1 MIRSIIYQSY
11 SIIPSE
17 YANSVHVFNMVNAL
31 SECAD
36 RVSVIYK
43 SPRLGGRPAWK
54 HKVRALPM
62 PLGGSRE
69 IWRGLLYALHSASSF
84 HNRGQGT
91 LAYGRYLPGL
101 MAAPPDVNFGYE
113 AHVFPKSQVRR
124 LMESALFSKAN
135 FKSLV
140 VISTEL
146 KREYLQ
152 WDHRLAP
159 KILVA
164 HDGANP
170 INASTAPNAVAR
182 HNLQTVGY
190 VGSLNPGKGGDL
202 ILEMAALAK
211 DLKFLIAGGPD
222 NQVLRLKSLAH
233 QKGLT
238 NITFLGHTPH
248 SELSSIYN
256 SISIGLAPYAKI
268 VNGAAGTTN
277 LAPWM
282 SPLKIFEY
290 MANGIPTIATDLPT
304 IREIITPGLN
314 GILAPHD
321 DAIAWVREIRNIF
334 GSPNL
339 FATLS
344 MEAQKSLVSN
354 FTWAARAKRI
364 TEHLTRH
371 E

>member
-1 MIRSIIYQSY
+1 MIRSILYQSY

-17 YANSVHVFNMVNAL
+17 YANSVHVYNMVNAL

-36 RVSVIYK
+36 SVSVIYK
-43 SPRLGGRPAWK
+43 SPRTGIYPAWA

-62 PLGGSRE
+62 SLE
-69 IWRGLLYALHSASSF
+69 TDCKTWRGLLYALHSASSF
-84 HNRGQGT
+84 HHRGHGT

-101 MAAPPDVNFGYE
+101 MAAPPDVSFGYE
-113 AHVFPKSQVRR
+113 AHVFPTSRARR
-124 LMESALFSKAN
+124 LMEIALFSKSN

-140 VISTEL
+140 VISAEL
-146 KREYLQ
+146 KRQYLQ

-170 INASTAPNAVAR
+170 INTNTAPNAITR
-182 HNLQTVGY
+182 HKMQTVGY

-202 ILEMAALAK
+202 ILQMAALAR
-211 DLKFLIAGGPD
+211 DLKFLIAGGPEI
-222 NQVLRLKSLAH
+222 QVQRLRSLAH
-233 QKGLT
+233 QNSLT
-238 NITFLGHTPH
+238 NISFLGHTPH
-248 SELSSIYN
+248 SELSGVYN
-256 SISIGLAPYAKI
+256 SISIGLAPYAKM
-268 VNGAAGTTN
+268 VNGAAGTAN

-321 DAIAWVREIRNIF
+321 DASAWVAQIRNLL
-334 GSPNL
+334 GSPSLFVNL
-339 FATLS
+339 S
-344 MEAQKSLVSN
+344 IESQKSFASN
-354 FTWAARAKRI
+354 YTWSARAKRI